1 MQRRHHRPGLSTDW
15 DLEDDLELSLT
26 VGDHLTPGDHRGT
39 TPQPLDDEEALR
51 TGDVWVGDEDEDE
64 VPRVRGLLSAPA
76 DGTSLAQQERI
87 RRILLAL
94 ACLLAIGSHYGA
106 YLLGPLKHSLKTSE
120 GNFSCESRLTLHLR
134 LHGFMHSGAA
144 AMWGWAVSQHSV
156 IDSAGALHSTLKA
169 LISSFE
175 LSNTITPLISGLL
188 VPKFGAA
195 RVGLFS
201 TAIVLCGLLLV
212 VYGQLDDGEG
222 GGVRSI
228 GTMIS
233 GLLVFG
239 LGLAPIAVVQESII
253 LRHNTSNST
262 TMARTVAIGLLL
274 GKFSAFLASITAQ
287 PLSKI
292 SPRLPFIIATFL
304 AMFSFL
310 CCLFYSIVERTLPA
324 ADPRDQ
330 LKDDHGR
337 WVPLSEPYLFGD
349 LFWFYIAVCFLAG
362 GWYSTIH
369 LSTSLLMSIYQ
380 ITESQAA
387 SSASQILFSST
398 LLYPVIGW
406 ALDRRPSILARLYM
420 AVPLSISATYI
431 ILLSLTSVVPHYLA
445 LTPSAIGIGGGP
457 LLLVVVV
464 PRIVE
469 RQYVIFSMLV
479 RSHLFRLIADCSPF
493 HSQTSTALGLHKSL
507 EMAGAVISQTITAA
521 ILSTPHSAFESPKV
535 TGADKDRASAL
546 FAVSLLLLFCE
557 LQLGVIIWWWTS
569 LARFER
575 DRSEDDHRGVE
586 YGLVPTVEENLAP
599 VDTDRIKSENE
610 LHPELEDHEAP
621 SLLPP
626 ISCHSEGAR
635 KGSASAAETRRGVWA
650 LRISLLVV
658 AISWVAFGGN
668 LVWG

>member
-26 VGDHLTPGDHRGT
+26 VGDHLAPGDHRGT
-39 TPQPLDDEEALR
+39 TPQALDDEEAVR
-51 TGDVWVGDEDEDE
+51 TGDVWVGDEDDEE
-64 VPRVRGLLSAPA
+64 VPRVRGLLIAPA
-76 DGTSLAQQERI
+76 DGMSLAQQERI

-106 YLLGPLKHSLKTSE
+106 YLLGPLKHSFKTSE
-120 GNFSCESRLTLHLR
+120 GNFSCKSRPTLHLR
-134 LHGFMHSGAA
+134 LHGVMHSGAA
-144 AMWGWAVSQHSV
+144 AMGGWAVAQHSV
-156 IDSAGALHSTLKA
+156 TDSAGALDTTLKA

-212 VYGQLDDGEG
+212 VYGQLDDREG
-222 GGVRSI
+222 GGVRSV

-233 GLLVFG
+233 GLFIFG

-274 GKFSAFLASITAQ
+274 GKFVRCSVYISSHKSKY
-287 PLSKI
+287 PLSTI

-310 CCLFYSIVERTLPA
+310 CCLLYSMVERTLPA
-324 ADPRDQ
+324 ADPREQ

-337 WVPLSEPYLFGD
+337 WVPLSESTLFGD

-387 SSASQILFSST
+387 SSASQILFAST

-431 ILLSLTSVVPHYLA
+431 ILLSFTSVVPHYLA

-469 RQYVIFSMLV
+469 RQCVIFSMLV
-479 RSHLFRLIADCSPF
+479 R
-493 HSQTSTALGLHKSL
+493 QTSTALGLHKSL

-575 DRSEDDHRGVE
+575 DRSDDDHRGME
-586 YGLVPTVEENLAP
+586 YGLVPTVEENLP
-599 VDTDRIKSENE
+599 SVDTDRINSENE
-610 LHPELEDHEAP
+610 LHPELEDHVAP

-626 ISCHSEGAR
+626 ISCHSEGVR

>member
-120 GNFSCESRLTLHLR
+120 GNFSS
-134 LHGFMHSGAA
+134 
-144 AMWGWAVSQHSV
+144 
-156 IDSAGALHSTLKA
+156 

-175 LSNTITPLISGLL
+175 LSNTITPLISGML

-310 CCLFYSIVERTLPA
+310 CCLFYCIVERTLPA

-469 RQYVIFSMLV
+469 R
-479 RSHLFRLIADCSPF
+479 H
-493 HSQTSTALGLHKSL
+493 QTSTALGLHKSL

-546 FAVSLLLLFCE
+546 LAVSLLLLFCE

-599 VDTDRIKSENE
+599 VDTDRIESENE